1 MAIYK
6 FLPQMISA
14 IPGRLTLFQ
23 AMLVD
28 SNGASVTGKT
38 FSAGDV
44 KVLKYDSPNWDVSN
58 IDTLPTEIG
67 STGVYLFE
75 LSSDE
80 TSPTTDSFP
89 VGVKVEQSNGDQIY
103 GFFSVNINPANADAR
118 YLNGLALDGNNA
130 TLNLHQL
137 VIDSYVPPNGSP
149 GYYDDAVVIKGKTA
163 ILVEGNDADPAIKII
178 NNDEGAAC
186 LMQGGDGAGGT
197 ALHLKAGDDNVSS
210 NCGLLCEGDGV
221 DGGYGIRVNNGIYSM
236 GANDVGFEVS
246 HKGEALTL
254 AGYDT
259 AALGAYQGGDPSE
272 TDGTIRVIATD
283 GAPSLVMRGGVGKPG
298 VDIKGGMPDDPDNDG
313 PPAIKIGPNM
323 VGLYNAP
330 GVEIDSSGN
339 LPGLTINNQTIPEL
353 VSEAVVDG
361 PTKLAE
367 AISEILAYASCAT
380 ERDPE
385 TGIITYKNRNGD
397 IIFTL
402 TPGINGRTRGPEIQ
416 NIMNHVMNHHFNN
429 PS

>member
-163 ILVEGNDADPAIKII
+163 VLIEGNDVAEPAVNII
-178 NNDEGAAC
+178 NNEEG
-186 LMQGGDGAGGT
+186 L
-197 ALHLKAGDDNVSS
+197 
-210 NCGLLCEGDGV
+210 
-221 DGGYGIRVNNGIYSM
+221 
-236 GANDVGFEVS
+236 
-246 HKGEALTL
+246 
-254 AGYDT
+254 
-259 AALGAYQGGDPSE
+259 
-272 TDGTIRVIATD
+272 
-283 GAPSLVMRGGVGKPG
+283 
-298 VDIKGGMPDDPDNDG
+298 
-313 PPAIKIGPNM
+313 
-323 VGLYNAP
+323 
-330 GVEIDSSGN
+330 
-339 LPGLTINNQTIPEL
+339 GLTINNQTIPEL

-380 ERDPE
+380 ERDTE